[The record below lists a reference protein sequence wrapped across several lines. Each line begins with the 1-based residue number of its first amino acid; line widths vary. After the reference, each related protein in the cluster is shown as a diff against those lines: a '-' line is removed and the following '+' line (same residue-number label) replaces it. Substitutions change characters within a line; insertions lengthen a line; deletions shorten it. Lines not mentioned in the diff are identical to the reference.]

1 MLFLMYFKKLQHL
14 LFCIFL
20 QSYEILCFKFVVYG
34 LDWCT
39 LFDGVLNFL
48 FIVLV
53 RPARDNR

>member
-1 MLFLMYFKKLQHL
+1 MYFKNYNFCCSAFSYSPMKFYVLNL
-14 LFCIFL
+14 L
-20 QSYEILCFKFVVYG
+20 SG